1 MDINVGVLLPLLL
14 LALGV
19 FLVLKT
25 NKTLWKIIG
34 WVRVVII
41 ALLFVFVSRV
51 SS

>member
-1 MDINVGVLLPLLL
+1 MDINVSVLLPLLL

-25 NKTLWKIIG
+25 NKPVWKIIG
-34 WVRVVII
+34 WVLVVII